1 MKNTTKVR
9 DSNKNHTGTS
19 PSAWVKYFS
28 HLVPKGPVLD
38 IAAGSGRHS
47 KLFSKLG
54 HEVTAIDKDISQL
67 KPLLCKGKI
76 EALSID
82 LEGKLPIFSK
92 GGPLHNQLFSG
103 IIVVNYLH
111 RPLTKK
117 LLSAL
122 TPNGVLIYDTFAVG
136 NEAFARPRN
145 PKYLLKSNEL
155 INLCLKKLQ
164 IVAFEHGTLKSN
176 SSFRVKQRIV
186 AINNPDFSLKS
197 NIGPSPHFINFPGID
212 N

>member
-1 MKNTTKVR
+1 MKNTKRTR
-9 DSNKNHTGTS
+9 GSNKNHTGTS

-28 HLVPKGPVLD
+28 HLVPNGPVLD

-67 KPLLCKGKI
+67 KPFLCEGKI

-82 LEGKLPIFSK
+82 LEGKLPLFPR
-92 GGPLHNQLFSG
+92 GGPLHNHLFSG
-103 IIVVNYLH
+103 IVVVNYLH

-122 TPNGVLIYDTFAVG
+122 APNGVFIYDTFAAG

-164 IVAFEHGTLKSN
+164 IVAFEQGILKSN

-186 AINNPDFSLKS
+186 AINNLNSSAKS
-197 NIGPSPHFINFPGID
+197 NSGPCPHLISLPGID